1 LTNKDGDLK
10 RVVAVAREGFVQ
22 MYSRPS
28 VTKAGTFSG
37 TSQLYITENIK
48 INVL

>member
-37 TSQLYITENIK
+37 TSQLELRI
-48 INVL
+48 LR